1 MSIQKKIEETLNRSV
16 CGGWDR
22 GFLESILDQIAKGR
36 DLSVKQ
42 KQTMGK
48 VLARN
53 SEEDQAKH
61 ISWESVYE
69 AEHKSNALI
78 LASYHV
84 QQPYYKPMAQDILS
98 DRIPERSKFLRMYDN
113 KYSKKVLSQYAAPAK
128 YELGDYL
135 QPRARFDPHKNI
147 EIAGYDLM
155 WSAKKALVGNF
166 STKGGFVLKVCREIH
181 SAAKGSKRYKILPI
195 GTTTPIIVEERFLKK
210 VKAQN

>member
-1 MSIQKKIEETLNRSV
+1 M
-16 CGGWDR
+16 
-22 GFLESILDQIAKGR
+22 ESILDQITKGR

-53 SEEDQAKH
+53 SEEHQAKH
-61 ISWESVYE
+61 INWESVYE
-69 AEHKSNALI
+69 AQYKLDAMI

-98 DRIPERSKFLRMYDN
+98 DRIPERGKFLRMYDN
-113 KYSKKVLSQYAAPAK
+113 KYSKKVLSQHTAIAK

-135 QPRARFDPHKNI
+135 QPRARLDPYKNI
-147 EIAGYDLM
+147 DIVGRDLM
-155 WSAKKALVGNF
+155 WAAKKTLVDNF
-166 STKGGFVLKVCREIH
+166 STKGGFVLKVCQEIH

-195 GTTTPIIVEERFLKK
+195 GTTIPIVVEERFLKK
-210 VKAQN
+210 AKVPN